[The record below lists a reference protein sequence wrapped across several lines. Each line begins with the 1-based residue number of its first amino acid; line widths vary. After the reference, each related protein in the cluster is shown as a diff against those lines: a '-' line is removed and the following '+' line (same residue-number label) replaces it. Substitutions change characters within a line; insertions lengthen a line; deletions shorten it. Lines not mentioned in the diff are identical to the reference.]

1 LYEQQANGSEEWG
14 VERATTIANHYAA
27 GGDQPAALRAT
38 VRAALAARDVHAY
51 GEAADLAERALE
63 LWPRVS
69 EPESLIPLDHVE
81 LLSLAA
87 SAHAIASDRSRAE
100 VLIQSALRELP
111 EDGDPRRRSALLAR
125 LSRIYWSLNRG
136 VEGVETAQ
144 KALALLP
151 PDEESRDRA
160 LLLAWLART
169 RFLRGRFRDAIED
182 GEKAL
187 ASAIASG
194 DSRAEGEVLNTIGMA
209 EIALGRVDEGMAR
222 LHRTIEIARQ
232 NDDIDSLTYAYSNL
246 ADMINLAGG
255 TREALDIA
263 HEGLKATPTRMVRN
277 LDWMRLTISELA
289 YDAGDWKQAREQL
302 LPLRANMVGILLI
315 FRHIREAELA
325 LGEGDEDA
333 AAACLAEIEPLVATS
348 SEPQWIGVV
357 GALLG
362 ELRRRRRD
370 LPGARAAVANALDR
384 LEVCTD
390 DVARIARVSAIG
402 TRVEADI
409 AQRARDLRERAQE
422 RDAIARARI
431 HAQRLRGA
439 AQDGGPVE
447 RAWSAVGA
455 AELARARGRNDP
467 KLWAKAARE
476 WERLERPYGV
486 AVMRFSEVES
496 LVEAGDRAA
505 AAEPAREALEIAKRL
520 GSRWLVDEVT
530 ALAERARL
538 PLSDAPSAADNNG
551 AAQDDGEDP
560 FGLTD
565 RERQVLGLIA
575 EGATN
580 RQIGAALFMAE
591 KTASVHVSRILRKLG
606 VSSRTQAAAVAHR
619 LHLAP

>member
-1 LYEQQANGSEEWG
+1 M
-14 VERATTIANHYAA
+14 T
-27 GGDQPAALRAT
+27 
-38 VRAALAARDVHAY
+38 
-51 GEAADLAERALE
+51 
-63 LWPRVS
+63 
-69 EPESLIPLDHVE
+69 
-81 LLSLAA
+81 
-87 SAHAIASDRSRAE
+87 
-100 VLIQSALRELP
+100 
-111 EDGDPRRRSALLAR
+111 
-125 LSRIYWSLNRG
+125 
-136 VEGVETAQ
+136 
-144 KALALLP
+144 
-151 PDEESRDRA
+151 
-160 LLLAWLART
+160 
-169 RFLRGRFRDAIED
+169 
-182 GEKAL
+182 
-187 ASAIASG
+187 
-194 DSRAEGEVLNTIGMA
+194 
-209 EIALGRVDEGMAR
+209 
-222 LHRTIEIARQ
+222 
-232 NDDIDSLTYAYSNL
+232 
-246 ADMINLAGG
+246 
-255 TREALDIA
+255 
-263 HEGLKATPTRMVRN
+263 RN

-289 YDAGDWKQAREQL
+289 FDAGDWTQARAQL
-302 LPLRANMVGILLI
+302 GPLRSHTVGILLI

-325 LGEGDEDA
+325 LGEGDEEA

-362 ELRRRRRD
+362 ELRRRQRD

-409 AQRARDLRERAQE
+409 AQRARDLRERAEE
-422 RDAIARARI
+422 RDAVARARI

-439 AQDGGPVE
+439 ALDGGPVE

-476 WERLERPYGV
+476 WEQLERPYGV
-486 AVMRFSEVES
+486 ALMLFNEVEA
-496 LVEAGDRAA
+496 LVEAGDRAV
-505 AAEPAREALEIAKRL
+505 AAEPARAALENAKRL
-520 GSRWLVDEVT
+520 GSRWLIDEIT
-530 ALAERARL
+530 LLAERARL
-538 PLSDAPSAADNNG
+538 GLAEAPSATDSNG
-551 AAQDDGEDP
+551 APQDDGEDP

-565 RERQVLGLIA
+565 RERQVLALIA